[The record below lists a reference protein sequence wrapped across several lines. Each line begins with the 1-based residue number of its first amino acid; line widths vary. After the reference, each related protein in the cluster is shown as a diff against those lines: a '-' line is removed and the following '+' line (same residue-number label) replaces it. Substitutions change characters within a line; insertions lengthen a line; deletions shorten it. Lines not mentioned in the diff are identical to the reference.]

1 MIVKKISNSYSIFD
15 IICLAFTVVKTKMI
29 CRRARIIRAG
39 FNLRG
44 KRFIDLG
51 INLTTGIGCRIEAFN
66 SEIQTSK
73 KIVFGR
79 NVQINDYVHIS
90 AIERVEIGD
99 NALLA
104 SHVYIS
110 DNSHGSYRGNSYDTS
125 PDIPPVD
132 RPYFTAPVKIGKNV
146 WIGEGVIVMPGV
158 TIGDGAVIGAHSV
171 VNSDVPAQTIAVGAP
186 IKVVKTWNNS
196 KQNWEKTHK

>member
-44 KRFIDLG
+44 KRFI
-51 INLTTGIGCRIEAFN
+51 
-66 SEIQTSK
+66 
-73 KIVFGR
+73 GR